1 MADTIRIALAQI
13 NLLAGGI
20 DANVAAIRRARAE
33 GARLG
38 ADLVVTPEF
47 SIGGYPP
54 EDLVRKPAF
63 VRACEAAIAVLAQ
76 DTADGGPGLLVGG
89 PWLDAER
96 LYNAAFVLD
105 AGRVIARRAKHELP
119 NYGVFDDKR
128 VFDAGPAPGPVAFRG
143 FRLGVMICEDW
154 WYPAVAETLAESGA
168 ELLLSINGSP
178 FEDGKQA
185 RRISLA
191 VQRVVETGLAYV
203 FTAMVGGQDELVFEG
218 ASFVLNPD
226 RSLAVQMPF
235 FAEAVTL
242 TEWTR
247 EPGGTHGDRLVCTAQ
262 TLAPEPARLEAIYR
276 CMMSGLADYV
286 RKNHFP
292 GVLLGLS
299 GGIDS
304 ALSAA
309 VAVDALGA
317 DHVRAFML
325 PSRYTSVHSLE
336 DAAACAHALG
346 IRCDTVPITPAMA
359 AFDQSLAPL
368 FAGRQSDTTEENI
381 QSRARGL
388 ILMAMSNKFGD
399 MLLTTGNKSEMSVG
413 YSTLYGD
420 MCGGYSV
427 LKDVYKTTVFELCH
441 WRNANV
447 PLGALGPQGAVM
459 PERVISKPPSAE
471 LKDNQTDQDS
481 LPPYDELD
489 SILAGLVEGERS
501 VDELVADG
509 HDRAPVLRG
518 WRMGDRA
525 AYKRRPAPPGGGRRP
540 RQRLRLAPEGRERRR
555 PPVRPGRGR
564 RHDGPMARGEVGR
577 RPGRPGR
584 SAPGRPAPRT
594 ARRAG
599 RRAPSP
605 AARRGRARRR
615 GGTR

>member
-1 MADTIRIALAQI
+1 MPDTLRIALAQI
-13 NLLAGGI
+13 DLHAGGI
-20 DANVAAIRRARAE
+20 DANIAAIRRARAE

-47 SIGGYPP
+47 SVGGYPP

-63 VRACEAAIAVLAQ
+63 VRACEAAIAALAQ
-76 DTADGGPGLLVGG
+76 DTADGGPGLVVGG
-89 PWLDAER
+89 PWQDGDA
-96 LYNAAFVLD
+96 LHNAAFVLD
-105 AGRVIARRAKHELP
+105 AGRVVARRAKHELP
-119 NYGVFDDKR
+119 NYGVFDEKR
-128 VFDAGPAPGPVAFRG
+128 VFDAGPSPGPVAFRG

-154 WYPAVAETLAESGA
+154 WFPAVAETLAESGA
-168 ELLLSINGSP
+168 EMLLSINGSP

-185 RRISLA
+185 RRIALA
-191 VQRVVETGLAYV
+191 VERVVETGLAYV
-203 FTAMVGGQDELVFEG
+203 FCAMVGGQDELVFDG

-226 RSLAVQMPF
+226 RTLAVQMPV
-235 FAEAVTL
+235 FAEAVIL

-247 EPGGTHGDRLVCTAQ
+247 QGDHLACTPQ
-262 TLAPEPARLEAIYR
+262 TLPPEPERLEQIYR
-276 CMMSGLADYV
+276 CMMLGLADYV

-309 VAVDALGA
+309 VAVDALGPA
-317 DHVRAFML
+317 AVRGVML
-325 PSRYTSVHSLE
+325 PSPYTSQHSLE
-336 DAAACAHALG
+336 DAAACASLLG
-346 IRCDTVPITPAMA
+346 MRCDTVPITPAMT
-359 AFDQSLAPL
+359 AFDQALAPL

-388 ILMAMSNKFGD
+388 ILMALSNKFGD

-427 LKDVYKTTVFELCH
+427 LKDVYKTTVFALCR
-441 WRNANV
+441 WRNAHV
-447 PLGALGPQGAVM
+447 PAGALGPAGAVM

-501 VDELVADG
+501 VDELVTDG
-509 HDRAPVLRG
+509 HDRGTVLRV
-518 WRMGDRA
+518 WRMLDRA
-525 AYKRRPAPPGGGRRP
+525 EYKRRQAPPG
-540 RQRLRLAPEGRERRR
+540 
-555 PPVRPGRGR
+555 VKI
-564 RHDGPMARGEVGR
+564 
-577 RPGRPGR
+577 
-584 SAPGRPAPRT
+584 T
-594 ARRAG
+594 ARAFG
-599 RRAPSP
+599 RD
-605 AARRGRARRR
+605 RRYPITNGYTGLVA
-615 GGTR
+615 